1 MFINKII
8 KRFSSNSSQLISPI
22 SDSVS
27 RITSLLDNTSNIYQ
41 RKCDKKFIGLD
52 ILDEKFNDKGW
63 YIETNSKKVYKMNL
77 KIEGENIF
85 RIDDGEEVLKMLSS
99 DKKKIQDIF
108 FVDVELSKIS
118 RHLLSSFKST
128 KIFPGDIFSINSH
141 LGREHFVVKK
151 FNERCKK
158 YKFNLAKKKKR
169 KIGRRPRLDSEDLIH
184 DERLKH
190 EINWKEMI
198 SASKTRNHI
207 LRDPLIDWLKEYN
220 IRCLKDIPK
229 KRSDKRSGSSI
240 SYRRENTTLD
250 FILNQGNVFEDLV
263 MKHFM
268 DKYQVEQVADS
279 SLLKVQVFDYEKYLK
294 TVDLMRKGTDLIYQ
308 AVLWDLDNKTFGC
321 PDLLIRS
328 DKIKTIFG
336 DELIEPEEELKP
348 ASRLDGNFHYRVIDI
363 KKSILHLNSDGL
375 TLRNKDSVPAYK
387 GQIAIYNK
395 AIEYMT
401 GYLPPRAYV
410 LGTKWLCKNKKGL
423 TTGSNCLK
431 KLGVIDY
438 DGRDKDYYQRAKDAC
453 EWVRDVRNNGDKWKI
468 YPNPSRPEL
477 YPNMT
482 NQRDDG
488 YNSLKKELSE
498 HISEITSIW
507 MCGVAQR
514 ENALAQE
521 ITSWKDPNCTS
532 TVLFGCSEDKK
543 RKTHQIVDKILE
555 VNRSKKR
562 KVIPDKVK
570 YDIIDWK
577 EKKEN
582 EFEFFIDFETL
593 NSNMNNVTIDN
604 PNRDT
609 QLIFLVGLGWQ
620 QDGEW
625 DFKYFLAEDKT
636 ISSEEELFNQFWK
649 FVDEKVGNKNAKF
662 YHWTHAEP
670 SCYNKLLKRH
680 QSNWPQINFLDLYK
694 VFYQEPIVVKG
705 ALSFSLK
712 AVAKALYK
720 QKKIKTCWTDNNPC
734 QNGFYA
740 MILAYQAY
748 DKKKKN
754 NPVFDDIVKYN
765 EVDCK
770 VLWEILTY
778 LRENHI

>member
-1 MFINKII
+1 M
-8 KRFSSNSSQLISPI
+8 
-22 SDSVS
+22 
-27 RITSLLDNTSNIYQ
+27 
-41 RKCDKKFIGLD
+41 
-52 ILDEKFNDKGW
+52 
-63 YIETNSKKVYKMNL
+63 
-77 KIEGENIF
+77 
-85 RIDDGEEVLKMLSS
+85 
-99 DKKKIQDIF
+99 
-108 FVDVELSKIS
+108 
-118 RHLLSSFKST
+118 
-128 KIFPGDIFSINSH
+128 
-141 LGREHFVVKK
+141 
-151 FNERCKK
+151 K
-158 YKFNLAKKKKR
+158 YF
-169 KIGRRPRLDSEDLIH
+169 
-184 DERLKH
+184 
-190 EINWKEMI
+190 
-198 SASKTRNHI
+198 T
-207 LRDPLIDWLKEYN
+207 
-220 IRCLKDIPK
+220 
-229 KRSDKRSGSSI
+229 
-240 SYRRENTTLD
+240 
-250 FILNQGNVFEDLV
+250 
-263 MKHFM
+263 

-279 SLLKVQVFDYEKYLK
+279 NLLKVQVFDYEKYLK
-294 TVDLMRKGTDLIYQ
+294 TMDLMRKGTDLIYQ
-308 AVLWDLDNKTFGC
+308 AVLWDLNNKTFGC
-321 PDLLIRS
+321 PDLLVRS
-328 DKIKTIFG
+328 DKVKTIFG
-336 DELIEPEEELKP
+336 DELIEPEEENK
-348 ASRLDGNFHYRVIDI
+348 AACRLEGEYHYRVIDI

-395 AIEYMT
+395 ALQYMT

-431 KLGVIDY
+431 KLGVIDFA
-438 DGRDKDYYQRAKDAC
+438 GRDKDYYQKAKDAC
-453 EWVRDVRNNGDKWKI
+453 EWIREVRNNGDKWKI

-488 YNSLKKELSE
+488 YTSLKKELSE

-507 MCGVAQR
+507 MCGVQQR
-514 ENALAQE
+514 ENALAQD
-521 ITSWKDPNCTS
+521 ITSWKDPNCNS

-543 RKTHQIVDKILE
+543 RKTHVIVDKILE

-562 KVIPDKVK
+562 KIMPEKVK
-570 YDIIDWK
+570 CDNIDWR
-577 EKKEN
+577 EKREN

-604 PNRDT
+604 PNIDT

-636 ISSEEELFNQFWK
+636 SSSEEELFNQFWK
-649 FVDEKVGNKNAKF
+649 FVNKKVGSKKAKF

-680 QSNWPQINFLDLYK
+680 QSDWPKINFIDLYK
-694 VFYQEPIVVKG
+694 VFYQEPIVIKG

-712 AVAKALYK
+712 AVARALYK

-754 NPVFDDIVKYN
+754 NPVFDDIIKYN

-770 VLWEILTY
+770 VLWEILNY
-778 LRENHI
+778 LRDNHL